1 MSDMYTLL
9 TQGSPQFE
17 LNTQPESGS
26 PASLGF
32 VQLSD
37 GKLLPYAEFVK
48 ALFKRESFRHM
59 ADHARGGVCEEAGE
73 LSTAI
78 KRHVVYNKAPD
89 IHNIIE
95 ELGDLR
101 FFMQAVMGLYGISEQ
116 QVLQHNAAK
125 LMVRYEELEYSDQA
139 AQKRAD
145 KAGKEEA

>member
-1 MSDMYTLL
+1 MSND
-9 TQGSPQFE
+9 QSPLFT
-17 LNTQPESGS
+17 LNTQPDNGQ
-26 PASLGF
+26 PAAYGW
-32 VQLSD
+32 VQLSN
-37 GKLLPYAEFVK
+37 GKILPYAEFVK
-48 ALFKRESFRHM
+48 ALFKREDFRHM

-125 LMVRYEELEYSDQA
+125 LMVRYEQLEYSDQA
-139 AQKRAD
+139 AQNRAD
-145 KAGKEEA
+145 KAGGR

>member
-1 MSDMYTLL
+1 MSTD
-9 TQGSPQFE
+9 QSAQFT
-17 LNTQPESGS
+17 LNTTPENGQ
-26 PASLGF
+26 PASYGF
-32 VQLSD
+32 VKLSN
-37 GKLLPYAEFVK
+37 GSILPYAEFVK
-48 ALFKRESFRHM
+48 ALFKREDFRHM

-139 AQKRAD
+139 AQDRAD
-145 KAGKEEA
+145 KAGREEA